1 MISLVLR
8 STIRFRSSSRLPFT
22 FNGWREEIGRRLGAR
37 VTAGASRVDLV
48 MVLECG
54 VSTCSSAVC
63 QFYLTNNSTRAIVTT
78 PSVLICHYSLVHSG
92 TRSELGILGTQLKH
106 VRVGVIDRLLTTN
119 GQKIVFAGNTFM
131 LKLLILC

>member
-1 MISLVLR
+1 MADFSRFKVHNPVSFFFSL
-8 STIRFRSSSRLPFT
+8 IPFT

-48 MVLECG
+48 MVLECR
-54 VSTCSSAVC
+54 VVVLAL
-63 QFYLTNNSTRAIVTT
+63 QFNLTNNSTRAIVNT

-92 TRSELGILGTQLKH
+92 TRSELGILGSQLKH